1 MSLILPSFAASAS
14 GSFLRCNPS
23 ASLLSPSSS
32 ASIWAVK
39 HYCFLL
45 GPLVE
50 QGASLLDCNLFM
62 DLTPDLPTLLESI
75 SLLSLRSCFLA
86 HLPAAVVPIRHPKP

>member
-23 ASLLSPSSS
+23 ASPSSS

-50 QGASLLDCNLFM
+50 QVASLLDCNLFM
-62 DLTPDLPTLLESI
+62 DLAPDLPTLLASI